1 MSTSAIVVGGGLSG
15 IAAALRLADSG
26 ATVQLVE
33 GRPRLGGAAFSFR
46 RRDLS
51 IDNGQHVFLRC
62 CEAYRELVR
71 RLDGE
76 DNVVLQ
82 RRLSIPILAPGGR
95 SAKLSRLPGVPAPLH
110 LSAALAGYRLLSV
123 SERARA
129 VAGRARSHHPELDR
143 PGTLSADGP
152 RCRAR
157 PV

>member
-15 IAAALRLADSG
+15 IAAALRLADAG

-82 RRLSIPILAPGGR
+82 PRLSMPP
-95 SAKLSRLPGVPAPLH
+95 
-110 LSAALAGYRLLSV
+110 
-123 SERARA
+123 
-129 VAGRARSHHPELDR
+129 
-143 PGTLSADGP
+143 
-152 RCRAR
+152 
-157 PV
+157 